1 MKNICP
7 YNVLPNF
14 RPKSAIPAIVAWS
27 IFQKFIFSKN
37 DPNLR
42 GKIEDR
48 QKFLTK
54 KIEEISAPKKTIFK
68 KYISYILFFTFWR
81 MPGFVGAIAALTTTW
96 FRIFLRDL
104 VLDILRFS
112 KVIAQIQCKTIDNLS
127 LLHMYILIWNNYLVN
142 NLAWQIQIH
151 RFLQE
156 FWWM

>member
-1 MKNICP
+1 MDALQALVLIFTVKFSVNYCGSKRTIFFKLIFAKMRIFHDRQKFLTQKFFLVKNICP

-27 IFQKFIFSKN
+27 IPIFSKN

-48 QKFLTK
+48 KKFLTK

-81 MPGFVGAIAALTTTW
+81 MPGFVGAIAALTTT
-96 FRIFLRDL
+96 
-104 VLDILRFS
+104 
-112 KVIAQIQCKTIDNLS
+112 
-127 LLHMYILIWNNYLVN
+127 
-142 NLAWQIQIH
+142 
-151 RFLQE
+151 
-156 FWWM
+156 